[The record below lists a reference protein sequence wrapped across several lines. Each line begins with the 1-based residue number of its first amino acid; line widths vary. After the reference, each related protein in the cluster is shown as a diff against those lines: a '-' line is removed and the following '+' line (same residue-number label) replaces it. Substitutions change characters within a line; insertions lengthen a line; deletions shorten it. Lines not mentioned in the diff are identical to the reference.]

1 MKRAGKI
8 AICLAGGLALTAGLR
23 AADGVLTN
31 VSDNPYAPIV
41 VRNVFGLNPPPP
53 PVAPIKDDEPLPT
66 ITPNG
71 IISILGKLQVLFKV
85 DSVAKP
91 GKASEEQSY
100 ILTAGQRQDDIE
112 VVKINEKAAKVTF
125 NNHGTIQELALT
137 EVANTPASATT
148 MTPYPANGFGQ
159 NRFGGRFGNRGWNN
173 GSTGPTFG
181 NYSPPPSQPPV
192 NQQPVNQPPINQQA
206 VNQQPVNQQPAMT
219 PEEQV
224 IAIEANR
231 IVTQQQVMD
240 GTMPPLPFTVMTPS
254 DATGAGGRPLTGNGD
269 TPPQ

>member
-1 MKRAGKI
+1 MKRGGKI

-23 AADGVLTN
+23 AADGALTN

-53 PVAPIKDDEPLPT
+53 PVAAIKDDEPLPK

-85 DSVAKP
+85 ESVPKP
-91 GKASEEQSY
+91 GKPSEEEAY

-125 NNHGTIQELALT
+125 NNHGTVQELALT
-137 EVANTPASATT
+137 EAANTPASATT
-148 MTPYPANGFGQ
+148 MTPYPM
-159 NRFGGRFGNRGWNN
+159 NRLGGRFGNRGWNN

-181 NYSPPPSQPPV
+181 NYSPPPSERSAYQPPV
-192 NQQPVNQPPINQQA
+192 NQPSVNQPPPSQIDPDTQTI
-206 VNQQPVNQQPAMT
+206 M
-219 PEEQV
+219 
-224 IAIEANR
+224 IEAGR
-231 IVTQQQVMD
+231 LQAQQQGD
-240 GTMPPLPFTVMTPS
+240 PTAALFPITELTPS
-254 DATGAGGRPLTGNGD
+254 VQSGNQ
-269 TPPQ
+269 TPPP